1 MAATVTVQNS
11 IDFTR
16 AYLNWANL
24 TIGANDEPTLSAV
37 NLTLQTIMGP
47 PFRWPWNRTVVQ
59 FIATEG
65 IQDYNVA
72 LTNFGFL
79 ETASVQNCG
88 VITNVSITSNV
99 ATFTAVNNFSALA
112 NNGANVSVETSGCT
126 TPALNGVFQ
135 ILNATPTNFT
145 VAIIHADMSES
156 ESGAL
161 AVAGPIMPMEIK
173 WGSLNPAIEQDRP
186 SFISVEDSNESGV
199 SFSFRLMP
207 VPDAP
212 YQVTLAYQEAP
223 VPITNISNTWGI
235 PDQLQYIYTYFYMFM
250 MLDYFDDPR
259 AGRYRQLAVSSL
271 LARQNGLSATD
282 RNLFIGNWLPLLR
295 EEVESTESSQ
305 QATQARGL

>member
-1 MAATVTVQNS
+1 MAATITVQNS
-11 IDFTR
+11 IDFVK

-24 TIGANDEPTLSAV
+24 TIGTGDEPTLSAV

-47 PFRWPWNRTVVQ
+47 PFRWPWNRSVVS
-59 FIATEG
+59 FISTQG
-65 IQDYNVA
+65 LQDYNVA

-79 ETASVQNCG
+79 ETASVQNAG
-88 VITNVSITSNV
+88 VITAASITNNV
-99 ATFTAVNNFSALA
+99 ATFTAINNFSSLP
-112 NNGANVSVETSGCT
+112 NQGQNVNVLISGCT
-126 TPALNGVFQ
+126 TPALNGTFPIIAATATSFTIAIV
-135 ILNATPTNFT
+135 NAN
-145 VAIIHADMSES
+145 MSES

-161 AVAGPIMPMEIK
+161 ALAGPIMPMEIK
-173 WGSLNPAIEQDRP
+173 WGSLSAAIEQDRP

-212 YQVTLAYQEAP
+212 YQVILAYQEAP

-250 MLDYFDDPR
+250 MFDYFDDPR
-259 AGRYRQLAVSSL
+259 AGRYRQLAVSAL

-282 RNLFIGNWLPLLR
+282 RNLFIGNWLPLLQ
-295 EEVESTESSQ
+295 EETQASTESQ